1 MAIRQ
6 ISRCLQSRE
15 QRPCSMTII
24 MKVPVILL
32 NYNSS
37 ADCRKCVTY
46 LKRQEGTELE
56 IILVDNCSREED
68 AEAVRQ
74 LAEEEGCTFIPAQE
88 NRGYNAGNNIGL
100 RYAAKKGYKY
110 ALIANPDMEFPQKDY
125 VARLVSVMEEKPKVA
140 ACGSNILGVNNE
152 RQSPN
157 KFTKWWMEI
166 PLIDAICI
174 KAGFYKR
181 YLPPQS
187 GYCDIINGCCLLV
200 KLESIQKM
208 GFLDENVFLFC
219 EEAILGKR
227 IQQQG
232 ERTYYYHDTFAK
244 HCHLESQKGSFLKRL
259 KIFQKSRLYYLNTYS
274 GFNRWQLFIIHTTK
288 PIHFWTKILFLNL
301 KGIK

>member
-15 QRPCSMTII
+15 QRPCSKNVMMT
-24 MKVPVILL
+24 VPVIIL

-74 LAEEEGCTFIPAQE
+74 LAEEESCTFIPAQE

-125 VARLVSVMEEKPKVA
+125 VAQLVNVMEEKPEVA
-140 ACGSNILGVNNE
+140 ACGSDILTPYGKHQNPQRE
-152 RQSPN
+152 ATYYEEL
-157 KFTKWWMEI
+157 FW
-166 PLIDAICI
+166 
-174 KAGFYKR
+174 FYTTWRNRKSGNWF
-181 YLPPQS
+181 LCDCHQS
-187 GYCDIINGCCLLV
+187 GYCEKINGCCLMV
-200 KLESIQKM
+200 RISFICNQ
-208 GFLDENVFLFC
+208 GFFDEGVFLYS
-219 EEAILGKR
+219 EEAILASQIKR
-227 IQQQG
+227 SNYKMYYIQNAVARHQ
-232 ERTYYYHDTFAK
+232 HI
-244 HCHLESQKGSFLKRL
+244 ESQKGDNRKRL
-259 KIFQKSRLYYLNTYS
+259 QISFESRYYYYRNYS
-274 GFNRWQLFIIHTTK
+274 GYSKLKLQALLLSKKFQQLVYRYFYAC
-288 PIHFWTKILFLNL
+288 LS
-301 KGIK
+301 